1 MPDWLTEKLAPES
14 PICFWQSLPLF
25 ALARV
30 HFSMLSAQDA
40 SLCISMCSMFTQL
53 SSVESAQ
60 CTQLGSFGSCWLTED
75 LAPVPSRAAQHP
87 RHSCCTKQ
95 LGKSADNIRA
105 IFQLWSANFLAVD
118 TKSLTRKFLS
128 VVFSALFPTMLHRT
142 DRRLQLYAS
151 VSARLPFQPLTL
163 GLLGHLKRKSET
175 IGNVS
180 EKQRARQYTAVTKS
194 QLHCSAA
201 TPFKMS

>member
-1 MPDWLTEKLAPES
+1 MSSLDNCLQECTQFGQLPDSLTEKLAPES
-14 PICFWQSLPLF
+14 LIRFWQFLPLC
-25 ALARV
+25 ARV
-30 HFSMLSAQDA
+30 HSSMLSAQDA

-105 IFQLWSANFLAVD
+105 IFQIWSANFLAVD
-118 TKSLTRKFLS
+118 TKIVDS
-128 VVFSALFPTMLHRT
+128 
-142 DRRLQLYAS
+142 
-151 VSARLPFQPLTL
+151 
-163 GLLGHLKRKSET
+163 
-175 IGNVS
+175 
-180 EKQRARQYTAVTKS
+180 
-194 QLHCSAA
+194 
-201 TPFKMS
+201 

>member
-1 MPDWLTEKLAPES
+1 MSSLDNGLQECTQFEQLPDWLTEKLAPES
-14 PICFWQSLPLF
+14 PICFWQSLPLC
-25 ALARV
+25 ALARI
-30 HFSMLSAQDA
+30 HFSMLSAQDV
-40 SLCISMCSMFTQL
+40 SLCISMCSMFKRL

-118 TKSLTRKFLS
+118 TKIVDS
-128 VVFSALFPTMLHRT
+128 
-142 DRRLQLYAS
+142 
-151 VSARLPFQPLTL
+151 
-163 GLLGHLKRKSET
+163 
-175 IGNVS
+175 
-180 EKQRARQYTAVTKS
+180 
-194 QLHCSAA
+194 
-201 TPFKMS
+201 